1 MSSVPFPACLAIAT
15 ALVFITEESN
25 ILFSTIYY
33 GALIFVAYFF
43 VEPEADEV
51 DYDDNHFQQTPEESV
66 EKPTQAI
73 EEPKDA
79 ALQGDAEEEAK
90 LKQLEEARLQIEAEQ
105 FARLQAEEKVRANA
119 QALEAARLQAAE
131 EEKRKAIARLRATQ
145 AIEEPKD
152 AALQGDAEEEAKLKQ
167 LEEARLQ
174 IESEQSARLQAE
186 EKVRANAQALEAARL
201 QAAEEEKRKAI
212 ARLRA
217 ETEEEARLK
226 KAYWFNGYQGNVGYL
241 TSTPDEA
248 NAKENMRVRISN
260 EATNR
265 SRDLLVPI
273 SSDLTLAEAIYE
285 NDAVRAANIR
295 KWPKDLAQEVKQKT
309 SEIQCLLLDPNS
321 SNPIHTFSVTEMES
335 KTTATLHELA
345 SKTNEIIK
353 MLLKCEKFEAKSSGS
368 DQDVEHVDADGTVH
382 DLEDLN
388 EIPSS
393 LDPPSPAVSNVP
405 TAVGTPSDQTPAE
418 TPVAEIEEE
427 STEASEEEN
436 VAPAYQEKTVIDATG
451 EEYEHDKGDVAMN
464 EEEDVGMSPKT
475 EVTSSVNEEAV
486 DDAVLDSKDTSAD
499 SIKEFEST
507 ADHGEAEDTSPQL
520 KEGSKDAAV
529 ADTQNA
535 ADVERYQ
542 DDEPSPQAGDATTD
556 ADQEQSDEAL
566 PQTESATDKSEE
578 EGAHAMSDQE
588 AKPQEEMLAAL
599 DEIEQD
605 FDVNVSQD
613 LLSPS
618 SEAPDVGRPLSEV
631 ESSVEGEAEDNSA
644 IGEMT
649 VIKGPQSIL
658 PDENVPATPDE
669 PSTQEKDET
678 ITQPEVEDE
687 EGENIKPAGSG
698 EALQED
704 GSQNSISVDSCS
716 SFKSL
721 SIADKRRKKRELE
734 AFRLSITTSPAA
746 TNNPSVDASS
756 TTTSD
761 NSTSRAARPGVF
773 LGRFFGGQRDQQE
786 K

>member
-25 ILFSTIYY
+25 LLFSTIYF

-51 DYDDNHFQQTPEESV
+51 DYDELDNHFQQTPEESV
-66 EKPTQAI
+66 EKPTKPI
-73 EEPKDA
+73 EEAKDA
-79 ALQGDAEEEAK
+79 TLQADAEEEAK

-105 FARLQAEEKVRANA
+105 SARLQAEEEVRANA
-119 QALEAARLQAAE
+119 QALEAARLE
-131 EEKRKAIARLRATQ
+131 
-145 AIEEPKD
+145 
-152 AALQGDAEEEAKLKQ
+152 
-167 LEEARLQ
+167 
-174 IESEQSARLQAE
+174 
-186 EKVRANAQALEAARL
+186 
-201 QAAEEEKRKAI
+201 AAEEEKRKAI

-226 KAYWFNGYQGNVGYL
+226 KPYWFNGYQGNVGYL

-248 NAKENMRVRISN
+248 NAVENMRVRITN

-295 KWPKDLAQEVKQKT
+295 KWPKDLAQEVKEKT

-321 SNPIHTFSVTEMES
+321 SNPIQTFSVTEMES
-335 KTTATLHELA
+335 KITATLHELS
-345 SKTNEIIK
+345 SKTNGIIK
-353 MLLKCEKFEAKSSGS
+353 LLLKCEKIEPKSSGS
-368 DQDVEHVDADGTVH
+368 DQDVEHVDVDADGTVH

-393 LDPPSPAVSNVP
+393 LDPSSPAISNIVP
-405 TAVGTPSDQTPAE
+405 TAVGTPSEQPPAE
-418 TPVAEIEEE
+418 TPEAEIEEE

-436 VAPAYQEKTVIDATG
+436 VAPADQEKAVIDAAG
-451 EEYEHDKGDVAMN
+451 EEQEYDKVDAAMN
-464 EEEDVGMSPKT
+464 EEQDVGMSPKT

-486 DDAVLDSKDTSAD
+486 DDAVLDSKDTH
-499 SIKEFEST
+499 EST

-520 KEGSKDAAV
+520 KEGSKYAAV
-529 ADTQNA
+529 ADTQN
-535 ADVERYQ
+535 DVDVKRHQ

-556 ADQEQSDEAL
+556 GDEEQSDEAL

-588 AKPQEEMLAAL
+588 VKPQEEMLAAL

-605 FDVNVSQD
+605 FDVDVSQD
-613 LLSPS
+613 LMSPS
-618 SEAPDVGRPLSEV
+618 SEALDVGRPLSEV
-631 ESSVEGEAEDNSA
+631 ESSVECEAEDNSA

-649 VIKGPQSIL
+649 VVKGLQSTL
-658 PDENVPATPDE
+658 PHEKVPATPDE
-669 PSTQEKDET
+669 LSKQEKDET
-678 ITQPEVEDE
+678 ITQPEVE

-704 GSQNSISVDSCS
+704 GSQNSISEGSSS

-721 SIADKRRKKRELE
+721 SIAEKRRKKRELE

-746 TNNPSVDASS
+746 TNKPSVDATS
-756 TTTSD
+756 TTTRSN
-761 NSTSRAARPGVF
+761 NSTSPAARPGAF
-773 LGRFFGGQRDQQE
+773 LGRFFRGQRDQQE

>member
-1 MSSVPFPACLAIAT
+1 
-15 ALVFITEESN
+15 
-25 ILFSTIYY
+25 
-33 GALIFVAYFF
+33 
-43 VEPEADEV
+43 
-51 DYDDNHFQQTPEESV
+51 
-66 EKPTQAI
+66 
-73 EEPKDA
+73 
-79 ALQGDAEEEAK
+79 
-90 LKQLEEARLQIEAEQ
+90 
-105 FARLQAEEKVRANA
+105 
-119 QALEAARLQAAE
+119 
-131 EEKRKAIARLRATQ
+131 
-145 AIEEPKD
+145 
-152 AALQGDAEEEAKLKQ
+152 
-167 LEEARLQ
+167 
-174 IESEQSARLQAE
+174 LQAE

-418 TPVAEIEEE
+418 TPEAEIE
-427 STEASEEEN
+427 
-436 VAPAYQEKTVIDATG
+436 